1 MGQKDMAEKLLFDYN
16 DVFADIIN
24 GFIFEGEQ
32 RIKPEQLRESKIR
45 SQYKANTDKIH
56 EQERDILK
64 EWTSSRVCIAICG
77 IENQTEPDKYM
88 PLRILNYDGVSYRS
102 QLLEKRKT
110 ISPVVT
116 IVLYLGT
123 EKRWGSVKKLK
134 DILSIPKGMEK
145 YVNDY
150 KINIFEVAWMD
161 EKDLSRFKSDF
172 RIFANILIKKR
183 KNKNYVPDDQ
193 TELKHFDEVLK
204 LLKVVT
210 DDKNVEQ
217 MLEIPKKK
225 RKGVKSMFVGLQKLI
240 DKTEAKGIAEGKA
253 DGMFSLVS
261 KGIIPATV
269 GAEELGVSVR
279 KFKSDMKKKGYTCP

>member
-64 EWTSSRVCIAICG
+64 EWLSSRVCIAICG

-134 DILSIPKGMEK
+134 DILNIPKGMDK

-150 KINIFEVAWMD
+150 KVNIFEVAWMD

-210 DDKNVEQ
+210 DDKNIEQ
-217 MLEIPKKK
+217 MLEIPKNK
-225 RKGVKSMFVGLQKLI
+225 RKGVKSMFVGLQKLV
-240 DKTEAKGIAEGKA
+240 DKSEAKGKAEGKA
-253 DGMFSLVS
+253 ESIFSLVS
-261 KGIIPATV
+261 KGFITSAV

-279 KFKSDMKKKGYTCP
+279 KLKSDMKKKGYTCP